1 MTKTQIRNYIKPALI
16 SSDVVPVDYH
26 HDNNTF

>member
-26 HDNNTF
+26 HNNTF